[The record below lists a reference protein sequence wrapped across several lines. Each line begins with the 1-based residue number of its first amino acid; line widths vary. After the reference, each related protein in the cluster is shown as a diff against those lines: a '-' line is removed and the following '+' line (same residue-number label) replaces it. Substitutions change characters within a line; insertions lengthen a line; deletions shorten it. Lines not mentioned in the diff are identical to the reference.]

1 MKLEVYDRILRLNR
15 RAVLKGAAAASA
27 LGAAGVFNTMAGPAR
42 AQDNLRTQILKIPGV
57 GKGSPTDADWQQV
70 GELCLGPP
78 RPMSRK
84 ANSAASN

>member
-27 LGAAGVFNTMAGPAR
+27 LGAAGVFGTMSGPAR

-57 GKGSPTDADWQQV
+57 GKGSPTDAD
-70 GELCLGPP
+70 
-78 RPMSRK
+78 
-84 ANSAASN
+84 